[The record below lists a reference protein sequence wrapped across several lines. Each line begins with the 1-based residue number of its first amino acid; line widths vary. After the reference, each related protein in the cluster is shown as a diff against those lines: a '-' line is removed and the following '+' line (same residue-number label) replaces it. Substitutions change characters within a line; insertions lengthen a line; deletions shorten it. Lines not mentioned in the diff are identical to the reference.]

1 MTKVSINDVEYDT
14 ENMTDK
20 QLKTVQL
27 LQQNL
32 VSVNMLDHWLQCVK
46 FVGEIKTRE
55 LNKSLSDDQEK
66 KEELS
71 RIIENTLEDTSTD
84 LSSLKTSVDNN
95 NRLYEINTY
104 DIKNYEAYNGV
115 MVIVLRSP

>member
-1 MTKVSINDVEYDT
+1 MTKVLINDVEYDT

-55 LNKSLSDDQEK
+55 LNKSLSDDQKK
-66 KEELS
+66 KE
-71 RIIENTLEDTSTD
+71 
-84 LSSLKTSVDNN
+84 
-95 NRLYEINTY
+95 
-104 DIKNYEAYNGV
+104 
-115 MVIVLRSP
+115 

>member
-1 MTKVSINDVEYDT
+1 MTTVSINDVEYDT

-32 VSVNMLDHWLQCVK
+32 VSVNILHHWLQCVK

-66 KEELS
+66 KE
-71 RIIENTLEDTSTD
+71 
-84 LSSLKTSVDNN
+84 
-95 NRLYEINTY
+95 
-104 DIKNYEAYNGV
+104 
-115 MVIVLRSP
+115 

>member
-1 MTKVSINDVEYDT
+1 MTTVSINDVEYDT
-14 ENMTDK
+14 ENMTDN

-55 LNKSLSDDQEK
+55 LNKSLSDDQKK
-66 KEELS
+66 KE
-71 RIIENTLEDTSTD
+71 
-84 LSSLKTSVDNN
+84 
-95 NRLYEINTY
+95 
-104 DIKNYEAYNGV
+104 
-115 MVIVLRSP
+115 

>member
-66 KEELS
+66 KE
-71 RIIENTLEDTSTD
+71 
-84 LSSLKTSVDNN
+84 
-95 NRLYEINTY
+95 
-104 DIKNYEAYNGV
+104 
-115 MVIVLRSP
+115 

>member
-1 MTKVSINDVEYDT
+1 MTTVSINDVEYDT

-66 KEELS
+66 
-71 RIIENTLEDTSTD
+71 
-84 LSSLKTSVDNN
+84 
-95 NRLYEINTY
+95 
-104 DIKNYEAYNGV
+104 
-115 MVIVLRSP
+115 

>member
-1 MTKVSINDVEYDT
+1 MTTVSINDVEYAT

-20 QLKTVQL
+20 QIKTVNL

-55 LNKSLSDDQEK
+55 LNKSLSDDQKK
-66 KEELS
+66 KE
-71 RIIENTLEDTSTD
+71 
-84 LSSLKTSVDNN
+84 
-95 NRLYEINTY
+95 
-104 DIKNYEAYNGV
+104 
-115 MVIVLRSP
+115 